1 MKTYVH
7 KTIQLQNTTTLS
19 VQNAIKGSPLWRG
32 LLLIPFVLGCFA
44 LSPAAQAVLPPPD
57 GGYSGQNT
65 AEGDDAHFS
74 LNAPASGLIW
84 SFTGSLNTARFD
96 HTATLLPNGMVLVAA
111 GFTGMSTP
119 SAAAELYDPSSRT
132 WTATGSL
139 NTARFD
145 HTTTLLPNGMVLVAG
160 GGFGSLASAELYDPA
175 SGTWTATGS
184 LNTARDLHTAA
195 LLPNGMVLVAGG
207 FHSPGPSASAE
218 LYDPASGTWTA
229 TGSLNTARVSHT
241 ATSLPNGMVLVA
253 GGYDN
258 SNPRRFIYLASA
270 ELYDPASGAW
280 TATGSLNTAR
290 YAHTATLLLNG
301 MVLVAG
307 GSGSH
312 GTLASAEQSRR
323 RGR

>member
-139 NTARFD
+139 NTARDF
-145 HTTTLLPNGMVLVAG
+145 
-160 GGFGSLASAELYDPA
+160 
-175 SGTWTATGS
+175 
-184 LNTARDLHTAA
+184 HTAA

>member
-184 LNTARDLHTAA
+184 LNTAR
-195 LLPNGMVLVAGG
+195 
-207 FHSPGPSASAE
+207 
-218 LYDPASGTWTA
+218 
-229 TGSLNTARVSHT
+229 VSHT

>member
-119 SAAAELYDPSSRT
+119 SATAELYDPSSRT

-184 LNTARDLHTAA
+184 LNI
-195 LLPNGMVLVAGG
+195 P
-207 FHSPGPSASAE
+207 
-218 LYDPASGTWTA
+218 
-229 TGSLNTARVSHT
+229 RVSHT

>member
-160 GGFGSLASAELYDPA
+160 GFG
-175 SGTWTATGS
+175 G
-184 LNTARDLHTAA
+184 N
-195 LLPNGMVLVAGG
+195 VL
-207 FHSPGPSASAE
+207 ASAE

>member
-160 GGFGSLASAELYDPA
+160 G
-175 SGTWTATGS
+175 
-184 LNTARDLHTAA
+184 
-195 LLPNGMVLVAGG
+195 
-207 FHSPGPSASAE
+207 
-218 LYDPASGTWTA
+218 
-229 TGSLNTARVSHT
+229 
-241 ATSLPNGMVLVA
+241 
-253 GGYDN
+253 YDN
-258 SNPRRFIYLASA
+258 SNPRRFNYLASA
-270 ELYDPASGAW
+270 ELYDPATGTW
-280 TATGSLNTAR
+280 TGTGSLNTAR
-290 YAHTATLLLNG
+290 YVHTATLLPNG
-301 MVLVAG
+301 IVLVAG

-323 RGR
+323 HR

>member
-184 LNTARDLHTAA
+184 LNTAR
-195 LLPNGMVLVAGG
+195 
-207 FHSPGPSASAE
+207 
-218 LYDPASGTWTA
+218 
-229 TGSLNTARVSHT
+229 
-241 ATSLPNGMVLVA
+241 
-253 GGYDN
+253 
-258 SNPRRFIYLASA
+258 
-270 ELYDPASGAW
+270 
-280 TATGSLNTAR
+280 

-323 RGR
+323 HR

>member
-84 SFTGSLNTARFD
+84 SFTGSLNTGRVD

-119 SAAAELYDPSSRT
+119 SATAELYDPSSRT

-184 LNTARDLHTAA
+184 LNI
-195 LLPNGMVLVAGG
+195 P
-207 FHSPGPSASAE
+207 
-218 LYDPASGTWTA
+218 
-229 TGSLNTARVSHT
+229 RVSHT